1 MQAYLI
7 TIEADKKQSEQK
19 LYHAQN
25 NLEKLE
31 LQHDSLKKKLL
42 QTEIYINEMQSEKQ
56 KLLRGSQSPRKKG

>member
-31 LQHDSLKKKLL
+31 L
-42 QTEIYINEMQSEKQ
+42 
-56 KLLRGSQSPRKKG
+56 